1 MKVSEL
7 LNEKREPTDKGY
19 YTPGYRDDKKLI
31 VGTVQDWLA
40 RLKVEPE
47 HIKQAMELAKDL
59 PSYKDL
65 VSTVKD
71 ITSTSEA
78 KNGTF
83 SFKRP
88 SLHSAAAKYHV
99 HANGLIRQSDFN
111 EFTGVRM
118 PTRMTSPKPHIVAG
132 DPVKSLVAIY
142 NTAFK
147 ALAEKAKKAHDKVND
162 GPFHS
167 R

>member
-1 MKVSEL
+1 MV
-7 LNEKREPTDKGY
+7 
-19 YTPGYRDDKKLI
+19 
-31 VGTVQDWLA
+31 
-40 RLKVEPE
+40 
-47 HIKQAMELAKDL
+47 LAKDL
-59 PSYKDL
+59 PSYKD
-65 VSTVKD
+65 VTSIVKD
-71 ITSTSEA
+71 ITNTREA

-88 SLHSAAAKYHV
+88 SQYSEAAKYHV
-99 HANGLIRQSDFN
+99 HANGLIRQSDYN

-147 ALAEKAKKAHDKVND
+147 ALAEKAKKADDKMK
-162 GPFHS
+162 
-167 R
+167 